1 MRLTRD
7 RGRII
12 GFTAA
17 TTVLV
22 VAVVLFVILRGRADS
37 LSFQEG
43 SCMFSRVLHLYCPG
57 CGGTRAVKALLQFDI
72 IGSLL
77 ANPVPVYGSVLFVRV
92 WVALAHN
99 VWVSRRGRGSVDGSG
114 SGLSGSGLSGSGARL
129 WRIIYDWEA
138 YGILVVVIGNFVI
151 RNLLLVV
158 FKIDPLGDLVGYW

>member
-1 MRLTRD
+1 MARD
-7 RGRII
+7 RERLI

-17 TTVLV
+17 TIVLV
-22 VAVVLFVILRGRADS
+22 VAVVVFFVLRSRIMGGDDLALR
-37 LSFQEG
+37 EG
-43 SCMFSRVLHLYCPG
+43 SCKFSLYFHLYCPG
-57 CGGTRAVKALLQFDI
+57 CGGTRAIARMTMFDVL
-72 IGSLL
+72 GSLV

-138 YGILVVVIGNFVI
+138 YGILVVVVGNFV
-151 RNLLLVV
+151 NATS
-158 FKIDPLGDLVGYW
+158 